1 MPHPLD
7 PGAASRNTG
16 FFILIMKTFFCL
28 LLLALAAP
36 AQESPQPSY
45 VYRAE
50 LVRVIDGDTVVMHI
64 DLGFGV
70 WMHNQ
75 SLRLLDVEAPE
86 VRGPEKEDGLRW
98 AAKLRALLADRS
110 EIVVQTVKDKKE
122 KYGRYL
128 AVVWADGLN
137 LNEEMKKGLP

>member
-1 MPHPLD
+1 MCKMWRLVMKWIIFSITLLNLSLI
-7 PGAASRNTG
+7 AAD
-16 FFILIMKTFFCL
+16 
-28 LLLALAAP
+28 A
-36 AQESPQPSY
+36 PQPSY

-50 LVRVIDGDTVVMHI
+50 LVRVIDGDTVVMNI

-86 VRGPEKEDGLRW
+86 VRGAEKAEGLKW
-98 AAKLRALLADRS
+98 SAKLRDLLKDRS

-128 AVVWADGLN
+128 VVIWTDGIN
-137 LNEEMKKGLP
+137 INAEMKKGL

>member
-1 MPHPLD
+1 MR
-7 PGAASRNTG
+7 G
-16 FFILIMKTFFCL
+16 LIISFALLCL
-28 LLLALAAP
+28 PLAA
-36 AQESPQPSY
+36 ADAPQPSY

-50 LVRVIDGDTVVMHI
+50 LVRVIDGDTVVMNI

-86 VRGPEKEDGLRW
+86 VRGAEKAEGLKW
-98 AAKLRALLADRS
+98 SAKLRDLLKDRS

-128 AVVWADGLN
+128 VVIWADGTNINQEIAKRL
-137 LNEEMKKGLP
+137 